1 MGVESELESMHPNI
15 NYELQE
21 LERILAAEKPKV
33 GNEASDGQLR
43 EKIAAEVERI
53 KKTLVYEVFHFEDER
68 HLERYIQY
76 HQQALIRLIDKT
88 NFSMSENISVTQNK
102 LYEILYNAFDELLT
116 YVERH
121 FTKYFDQDVKA
132 PDGYLAAARKDAQAN
147 IEILQKSF
155 TDANADKRLV
165 ELLFRVVNRIIKVDP
180 EMTITYRNTIYAKE
194 MQKELFRV
202 IERHAAETDI
212 NEELRHVM
220 YYLNYNSVK
229 VLTYHAHHINAL
241 LDTLETRGEKIE
253 KLSFILKNINQA
265 QVKPGIAYN
274 LRSASLKSQLGNYIS
289 EELDYHERL
298 QQLSNRS
305 SASSG
310 DSFLEGFKLKFEASV
325 SQLAYL
331 LRVLVGTKII
341 LNTNI
346 TQVLQFLVRFV
357 ITKKSEALSYAS
369 FRTKFYNVESGTKQS
384 VRNML
389 LSMIHYIDKD

>member
-1 MGVESELESMHPNI
+1 MEVELGGMHANI
-15 NYELQE
+15 NYELHE
-21 LERILAAEKPKV
+21 LERILASENPGV
-33 GNEASDGQLR
+33 GTEGPEVQVLHTVAT
-43 EKIAAEVERI
+43 EVERI
-53 KKTLVYEVFHFEDER
+53 KRTLVYEVFHFEDER

-88 NFSMSENISVTQNK
+88 NFLMSGNISTNQHK
-102 LYEILYNAFDELLT
+102 LYGILYNAFDELLT

-147 IEILQKSF
+147 IERLQKSF
-155 TDANADKRLV
+155 MDANADERLV
-165 ELLFRVVNRIIKVDP
+165 ELLFRVVNRIIKTDP
-180 EMTITYRNTIYAKE
+180 EMTITYRNAIYAKE

-202 IERHAAETDI
+202 IERHATETDI
-212 NEELRHVM
+212 DEELRQVM

-274 LRSASLKSQLGNYIS
+274 LRAASLKSQLGNYIS

-305 SASSG
+305 SGSPG
-310 DSFLEGFKLKFEASV
+310 DGFLEGFKLKFEASV

-331 LRVLVGTKII
+331 IRVLVGTKII
-341 LNTNI
+341 LNNNL
-346 TQVLQFLVRFV
+346 TQVIQFLVRFV

-369 FRTKFYNVESGTKQS
+369 FRTKFYNVETGTKQS

-389 LSMIHYIDKD
+389 LSMIHFIDKD